1 MSSLQL
7 SIVGIFISALLSWLI
22 SRYYYRRSEKKR
34 VPTIIVQ
41 TTNTLSEAALTSVPE
56 VTLRYHDLDIG
67 SEGITE
73 VKIYFWNSGTLSIR
87 KDEVLEPYTVM
98 LPGRILA
105 HSVLKSTRA
114 VVEMLLRTDTNAP
127 NTLTFDFAVMEP
139 GDGATVRVVY
149 DGPRTKAIVVGGACL
164 DSHRPMILP
173 PNPIYSVPI
182 AKRFRDTYGGIGL
195 LLLLV
200 SGAGATVAGLGWA
213 IKRLFGERV
222 VQIFALSFLGL
233 LLVGAGAGVVIS
245 VWEHFKRM
253 TAPYLPPDIKG

>member
-7 SIVGIFISALLSWLI
+7 AIVGIFASALLSWLI
-22 SRYYYRRSEKKR
+22 TRYYYRRSDKKR

-41 TTNTLSEAALTSVPE
+41 TTNTLSEAALTAIPE
-56 VTLRYHDLDIG
+56 VTLRHRGLDIG
-67 SEGITE
+67 REGINEAT
-73 VKIYFWNSGTLSIR
+73 IYFWNSGTLPIR
-87 KDEVLEPYTVM
+87 KDEVLELYTVT

-114 VVEMLLRTDTNAP
+114 VVAMLARTDANAP
-127 NTLTFDFAVMEP
+127 DTLTFDFAVMEP

-149 DGPRTKAIVVGGACL
+149 DGPRTKAIIVGGACL
-164 DSHRPMILP
+164 DLHRPMILP

-195 LLLLV
+195 LLLVV

-213 IKRLFGERV
+213 TQRLFGARA
-222 VQIFALSFLGL
+222 VQIFAISFFGL
-233 LLVGAGAGVVIS
+233 LLVGVGAGVVIN

-253 TAPYLPPDIKG
+253 TAPYLPPDVKE